1 MERELALEFVR
12 VTEAAAL
19 EAARWMGKGDKI
31 AADNAAVEA
40 MRAAF
45 NTVNIDGVVV
55 IGEGEMDEAPMLYIG
70 ERVGAGEGVLVDI
83 AVDPLEGTN
92 LVAKGLPNSLAVMAI
107 AERGTLLHAPDMYMD
122 KIAVGPM
129 AKGKIDI
136 TKPVQE
142 NVRNVAQALG
152 RVPEEITV
160 VILDRARH
168 EKIIRE
174 VRETG
179 ARVKLITDG
188 DVSPAVSAAIE
199 GTGVHMLLGIGGA
212 PEGVIAAAALKC
224 LGGDMQARLVPENQ
238 EEIERAKTM
247 GIADINQVLTLDDLV
262 KSEDVMFAATAIT
275 EGDMLQGVH
284 FFPGGARTRSIVM
297 RSKTGTVRF
306 VDAVHK
312 LDKKPLFIKRV

>member
-12 VTEAAAL
+12 VTEAAAI
-19 EAARWMGKGDKI
+19 EAARWMGKGDKN
-31 AADNAAVEA
+31 AADGAAVEA

-45 NTVNIDGVVV
+45 NTVNIDGIVV

-70 ERVGAGEGVLVDI
+70 ERVGAGGGDLVDI

-92 LVAKGLPNSLAVMAI
+92 LVAKGLPNSIAVMAI

-136 TKPVQE
+136 TKPPRE
-142 NVRNVAQALG
+142 NVSNVAQALG
-152 RVPEEITV
+152 RIPEEITV
-160 VILDRARH
+160 VILDRPRH
-168 EKIIRE
+168 EKIIKD
-174 VRETG
+174 VRTTG
-179 ARVKLITDG
+179 ARVKLISDG
-188 DVSPAVSAAIE
+188 DVSPAISAAIE

-224 LGGDMQARLVPENQ
+224 LGGDMQGRLYPECDAEIQRARS
-238 EEIERAKTM
+238 M
-247 GIADINQVLTLDDLV
+247 GIEDINRVLTLDDLV
-262 KSEDVMFAATAIT
+262 RSEDVMFAATAIT
-275 EGDMLQGVH
+275 DGEMLQGVS

-297 RSKTGTVRF
+297 RSRTGTVRF

-312 LDKKPLFIKRV
+312 LDRKPLFIRRC